1 MDYFPPGVTKFNAY
15 SIHGT
20 DNDRIYE
27 VLFPVPGPFPDFHRL
42 ELFQLID
49 FNRLRPDNDSADLS
63 EVWKSALQKNREKLE
78 WILQEFCYNQTKY
91 LELAPQQQ
99 PAVFM

>member
-78 WILQEFCYNQTKY
+78 
-91 LELAPQQQ
+91 
-99 PAVFM
+99 